1 MVVQN
6 LIIPLHVVQNLCFSF
21 HLAYEICIFLRMLC
35 KIYIFPC
42 MLCEI
47 HSWAQRKLSP
57 LNILLL
63 INGPLLSLGFNGF
76 ND

>member
-1 MVVQN
+1 MGGCISSSNLYYYIVQATGGTEGG
-6 LIIPLHVVQNLCFSF
+6 S
-21 HLAYEICIFLRMLC
+21 
-35 KIYIFPC
+35 
-42 MLCEI
+42 I